1 MIITESRVIFTDA
14 ISQDGVDYGT
24 GYYLSITMSSGG
36 TDLFGPY
43 NYEEDAK
50 SNNNIT
56 LY

>member
-1 MIITESRVIFTDA
+1 MSITERRVFFTDA
-14 ISQDGVDYGT
+14 VSQDGIDYGT
-24 GYYLSITMSSGG
+24 GYYLSITMSGGG

-43 NYEEDAK
+43 NYEEDAT